1 MKIIEIYWDK
11 IGTKTQKDYKMANEL
26 IALDTLKD
34 RIFTIRGKR
43 VMIDRDLAE
52 LYGVETKKLNQAV
65 KRNIERFPDDFMFQ
79 LTNEEQSELVTNC
92 DHLKNLKFSYQN
104 AYVFTEHGVTMLS
117 SVLKS
122 KKAIEINVQVV
133 RAFIA
138 LRQFAIENQALA
150 NKINQLEQYL
160 ISHIKD
166 NRAEFKQ
173 IYDALNLLMDR
184 TKPSQIGFKAD

>member
-1 MKIIEIYWDK
+1 
-11 IGTKTQKDYKMANEL
+11 MANEL